1 MTPAALADLV
11 RSTAHEVLATR
22 GLDPAVLPAAVTVE
36 RPRNP
41 DHGDYATNLSL
52 QIAGELG
59 VSSRDLADWLAAAL
73 VETADID
80 AADVAGPGFIN
91 LRLNAAGQGE
101 IARAV
106 LAAGPA
112 YGHGESLRGKR
123 IALEF
128 APIDP
133 IGPLPVAQTRWAAV
147 GDSLG
152 RVLASQGAAVVRE
165 CRVEATGPR
174 MDRFADSLI
183 AAALGQPTPEDGYTG
198 GYVTDLAAEV
208 LRAEPSALSLGDDRA
223 ETFRRIGGGLM
234 LEEIA
239 RSLRVFGVEL
249 SLADT
254 DAAPADE
261 RIAVRGGEVTL
272 LAESRPLRMGRR
284 TGATVTIE
292 DLIEAVGPEAGRY
305 ALVRSAV
312 DGELE
317 VDLGLWG
324 TSGEDSPAYLVRY
337 AHARACAVLRNA
349 GELDIRSDV
358 DNADLALLSH
368 EREGAVLRTL
378 GEFPRVQATA
388 AELREPYRV
397 ARYLEE
403 LTAAFRSLQELTELR
418 VLPQGDEEAGE
429 VHIARAVLY
438 AAVRQVLASGLDLL
452 GVDAPEQL

>member
-1 MTPAALADLV
+1 
-11 RSTAHEVLATR
+11 
-22 GLDPAVLPAAVTVE
+22 
-36 RPRNP
+36 
-41 DHGDYATNLSL
+41 
-52 QIAGELG
+52 
-59 VSSRDLADWLAAAL
+59 
-73 VETADID
+73 
-80 AADVAGPGFIN
+80 
-91 LRLNAAGQGE
+91 
-101 IARAV
+101 
-106 LAAGPA
+106 
-112 YGHGESLRGKR
+112 
-123 IALEF
+123 
-128 APIDP
+128 
-133 IGPLPVAQTRWAAV
+133 
-147 GDSLG
+147 
-152 RVLASQGAAVVRE
+152 
-165 CRVEATGPR
+165 